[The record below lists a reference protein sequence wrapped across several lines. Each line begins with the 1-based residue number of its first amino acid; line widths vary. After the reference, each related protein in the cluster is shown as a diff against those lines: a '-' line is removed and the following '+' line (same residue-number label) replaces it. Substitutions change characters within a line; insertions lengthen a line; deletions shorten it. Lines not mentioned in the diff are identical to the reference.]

1 MQRRRNAGRDPA
13 AKAKPPGNEQYT
25 ATWLDSLPAP
35 EVREGGESTW
45 ELWHE
50 AERQLDAA
58 FAPTEPSGHAPL
70 SVGTGA
76 DAARVGRT
84 AANELSADTLMVVA
98 RWNNRVC
105 PRPELW
111 TELYHRLGGTSYVD
125 LPPPPVDRW
134 IWTKLSA
141 LQKRL
146 CLRETIEWA
155 ERHGKLPQVAKFME
169 SLAEVDWLHMGET

>member
-1 MQRRRNAGRDPA
+1 MQRRRHADRGPAG
-13 AKAKPPGNEQYT
+13 KPVRQQQHYP
-25 ATWLDSLPAP
+25 ATWLDSLPVP
-35 EVREGGESTW
+35 EVKEGGESTW

-70 SVGTGA
+70 SVGTATGQQQVARSDPGGLTA
-76 DAARVGRT
+76 DA
-84 AANELSADTLMVVA
+84 LMVLA

-105 PRPELW
+105 PQPGLW
-111 TELYHRLGGTSYVD
+111 TQLYRALGGPDYVD

-134 IWTKLSA
+134 IWTKLSS

-155 ERHGKLPQVAKFME
+155 ERHGKLPQVKKFME
-169 SLAEVDWLHMGET
+169 SLSEADWVHMGDS